1 MSVLC
6 LTSSFYFSKPYWTG
20 SQFGETNLFL
30 QFWIYLIYVIFVFD
44 MYTTVYSQCT
54 WVSLSFDINKSLLLI
69 KKKKIFFFFLSP
81 LSLILIRKET
91 MLLQYL
97 NWESQMNFA
106 MIFRWNILNVK
117 QTFTHVRV
125 RYLEYL
131 GHTILLLSK
140 QY

>member
-1 MSVLC
+1 MPDLKFLFFRTLLDWFSVWRNQPFSSILDLLDLC
-6 LTSSFYFSKPYWTG
+6 NFCIWYVHHCILPVYLGVS
-20 SQFGETNLFL
+20 LFL
-30 QFWIYLIYVIFVFD
+30 ISINLYYL
-44 MYTTVYSQCT
+44 S
-54 WVSLSFDINKSLLLI
+54 
-69 KKKKIFFFFLSP
+69 KKKKKFFFLSP
-81 LSLILIRKET
+81 LSLILIHKET

-97 NWESQMNFA
+97 NWENQMNFA

-117 QTFTHVRV
+117 HTFTHVCV